1 MAAKRI
7 SLADQAY
14 EKIKTNILNLTYP
27 PGMPLTE
34 AFLTQE
40 LDMSRNPVRTAI
52 KMLESEGLIVTDY
65 YKSMTVKE
73 ITDKD
78 INEIYQLRELFE
90 GEAFRLIFECGRA
103 EEYSYR
109 IEEKVVRMCACANDI
124 YEWELAD
131 AKMHLEIVSIFE
143 NDRITKF
150 YEANLSELIRM
161 GLYSVK
167 NGMRIDPTNANL
179 KKMVGYMRKN
189 NYEKAFAILKADHFQ
204 TGKNRALEKGR
215 DSSTNSHP

>member
-1 MAAKRI
+1 MAAKRQ

-14 EKIKTNILNLTYP
+14 EIIKNRIMNLTYP

-34 AFLTQE
+34 ARLTEE
-40 LDMSRNPVRTAI
+40 LGMSRNPVRTAL
-52 KMLESEGLIVTDY
+52 KMLQSEGLIVTDY

-78 INEIYQLRELFE
+78 INDIYQLRELFE
-90 GEAFRLIFECGRA
+90 GAAFRLIFDSGRA

-109 IEEKVVRMCACANDI
+109 IETKVVQMCAKAGDI

-131 AKMHLEIVSIFE
+131 TQMHLEIISIFDNE
-143 NDRITKF
+143 RITRF
-150 YEANLSELIRM
+150 YESNLYELVRI

-167 NGMRIDPTNANL
+167 NGMRIAPTNENL
-179 KKMVGYMRKN
+179 KKMVNYMRKN
-189 NYEKAFAILKADHFQ
+189 NYEKAFAILKKDHFMQ
-204 TGKNRALEKGR
+204 GKDSALKGGLG
-215 DSSTNSHP
+215 DGSMSY